1 MPDPFLRHKIWRAV
15 NTDEVGEPGAFAVEA
30 AVTAYT
36 YGAPWLDALR
46 EYICES
52 KQMVSDFVKE
62 QLPQLHLVP
71 SEATYLL
78 WLDCGRL
85 LEAGGKQVG
94 VGADGGRTAG
104 GRTDGTAAGT
114 AAEPTA
120 EELAALS
127 GMRPDSICP
136 PGMNSAE
143 TAAIFFDEHCLP
155 EDGSAGWF
163 GAAETGL
170 RRLEQ
175 KMSLSAA
182 GWGRRCGSRK
192 AL

>member
-1 MPDPFLRHKIWRAV
+1 
-15 NTDEVGEPGAFAVEA
+15 
-30 AVTAYT
+30 
-36 YGAPWLDALR
+36 
-46 EYICES
+46 
-52 KQMVSDFVKE
+52 MVSDFVKE

-120 EELAALS
+120 EELAAFY
-127 GMRPDSICP
+127 P
-136 PGMNSAE
+136 A
-143 TAAIFFDEHCLP
+143 
-155 EDGSAGWF
+155 
-163 GAAETGL
+163 
-170 RRLEQ
+170 
-175 KMSLSAA
+175 
-182 GWGRRCGSRK
+182 
-192 AL
+192 